1 MSAVKEVR
9 GPRVDDLTRDFSRVG
24 QSAKVIPIPKVAP
37 IPPLRPLFSDSLLDA
52 SGSERRRRGI
62 ASVLSFSF
70 EAFLIGAVLI
80 LPLIFT
86 DALPKQQLL
95 TLLVAP
101 PPPPPPPPAAPAV
114 TKVLQKIQTNLLTD
128 GQLRAP
134 TRIPDRVQM
143 IHEEEA
149 APAVSGVM
157 GGVPGGVPGGQLGG
171 VIGGI
176 ISRTTNLAAVPKLA
190 LPAAPKRIRISQGV
204 TKGQLIFRKEP
215 DYPKLAL
222 MARVQGEVLLRAI
235 VGKDGSI
242 KELEVVSG
250 SPMLN
255 PTAIAAVQQWRY
267 RPFMLNGEP
276 VEVETNVTV
285 IFQIP
290 Q

>member
-1 MSAVKEVR
+1 MPAVDEVR
-9 GPRVDDLTRDFSRVG
+9 ELQLDERTGDLARVREPARVVSV
-24 QSAKVIPIPKVAP
+24 QRVPP
-37 IPPLRPLFSDSLLDA
+37 IPPMRPLFSDSLLDT
-52 SGSERRRRGI
+52 SVPERKRRGL
-62 ASVLSFSF
+62 AAVLSFTF
-70 EAFLIGAVLI
+70 EAFFLGSVLI

-95 TLLVAP
+95 TFLVAP

-114 TKVLQKIQTNLLTD
+114 TKVVRQIQSNLQG

-134 TRIPDRVQM
+134 TRIPQRVQM
-143 IHEEEA
+143 IHEDETPPE
-149 APAVSGVM
+149 VSGVE

-176 ISRTTNLAAVPKLA
+176 IRGSNLAAVPKLMA
-190 LPAAPKRIRISQGV
+190 PAVPKRIRISQGV
-204 TKGQLIFRKEP
+204 TKGQLIYRKEP
-215 DYPKLAL
+215 TYPPLAL
-222 MARVQGEVLLRAI
+222 IARVQGEVLMKAI
-235 VGKDGSI
+235 IGKDGSI

-250 SPMLN
+250 NPMLN

-267 RPFMLNGEP
+267 RPFLLNGEA
-276 VEVETNVTV
+276 VEVETNVSV

>member
-1 MSAVKEVR
+1 MAAVVEVR
-9 GPRVDDLTRDFSRVG
+9 EPQVEDRTGDLARGREPARVVSVQR
-24 QSAKVIPIPKVAP
+24 IPP
-37 IPPLRPLFSDSLLDA
+37 IPPMRPLFSDSLLDT
-52 SGSERRRRGI
+52 SVPERKRRGL
-62 ASVLSFSF
+62 AAVLSFTF
-70 EAFLIGAVLI
+70 EALFIGSVLI
-80 LPLIFT
+80 LPLVFT

-95 TLLVAP
+95 TFLVAP

-114 TKVLQKIQTNLLTD
+114 NKVVRQIQSNLAG

-134 TRIPDRVQM
+134 TRIPERVQM
-143 IHEEEA
+143 IKEEET
-149 APAVSGVM
+149 PPEISGVA
-157 GGVPGGVPGGQLGG
+157 GGVPGGVPGGQMGG

-176 ISRTTNLAAVPKLA
+176 IGHVSNLAVPKLS
-190 LPAAPKRIRISQGV
+190 LPAGPKRIRISQGV
-204 TKGQLIFRKEP
+204 TKGQLVYRKEP
-215 DYPKLAL
+215 AYPPLAL

-235 VGKDGSI
+235 VSKDGSI

-250 SPMLN
+250 NPMLN

>member
-1 MSAVKEVR
+1 MPAVDEVR
-9 GPRVDDLTRDFSRVG
+9 ELQLDERTGDLARVREPARVVSV
-24 QSAKVIPIPKVAP
+24 QRVPP
-37 IPPLRPLFSDSLLDA
+37 IPPMRPLFSDSLLDT
-52 SGSERRRRGI
+52 SVPERKRRGL
-62 ASVLSFSF
+62 AAVLSFTF
-70 EAFLIGAVLI
+70 EALFLGSVLI

-95 TLLVAP
+95 TFLVAP

-114 TKVLQKIQTNLLTD
+114 TKVVRQIQSNLQG

-134 TRIPDRVQM
+134 TRIPQRVQM
-143 IHEEEA
+143 IHEDETPPE
-149 APAVSGVM
+149 VSGVE

-176 ISRTTNLAAVPKLA
+176 IRGSNLAAVPKLMA
-190 LPAAPKRIRISQGV
+190 PAAPKRIRISQGV
-204 TKGQLIFRKEP
+204 TRGQLIYRKEP
-215 DYPKLAL
+215 AYPPLAL
-222 MARVQGEVLLRAI
+222 IARVQGEVLLKAI
-235 VGKDGSI
+235 IGKDGNI

-250 SPMLN
+250 NPMLN

-267 RPFMLNGEP
+267 RPFLLNGEA
-276 VEVETNVTV
+276 VEVETNVSV